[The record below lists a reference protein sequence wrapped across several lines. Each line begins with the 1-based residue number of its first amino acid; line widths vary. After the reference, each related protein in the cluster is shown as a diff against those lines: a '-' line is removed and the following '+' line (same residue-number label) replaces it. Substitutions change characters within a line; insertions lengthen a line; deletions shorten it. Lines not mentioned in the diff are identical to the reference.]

1 MVVGDRFTEGM
12 PLCRIDGGFVEA
24 GLCGS
29 EAEQSECGAAEV
41 EVTHHRVKSPALFA
55 DQMRARDEH
64 VVEVDRTP
72 SQRQAAHAGHVVHR
86 DLVLIERYHV
96 AADSG
101 RSLGTGLTCVD
112 QRRGRMHGPGDRGL
126 LPRQRP
132 SAVDRSR
139 HGCQPSG
146 VGARPWF
153 GQGDRDI
160 FPALDH
166 RWQIALLDL
175 LGPVHQLRADESDL
189 HGRGGEVHIS
199 VGEGFSGKPERHRVL
214 GAGATVLFRQP
225 DSQDTEFAQLAE
237 DLERK
242 FGGSRT
248 IPVSRKQDFA
258 REVDK
263 GLLKRG
269 LIGSEIE

>member
-1 MVVGDRFTEGM
+1 M
-12 PLCRIDGGFVEA
+12 
-24 GLCGS
+24 
-29 EAEQSECGAAEV
+29 
-41 EVTHHRVKSPALFA
+41 
-55 DQMRARDEH
+55 
-64 VVEVDRTP
+64 
-72 SQRQAAHAGHVVHR
+72 VHR
-86 DLVLIERYHV
+86 DRALIERYQV

-101 RSLGTGLTCVD
+101 RTFGTGLTCVD

-126 LPRQRP
+126 LPRKRP

-146 VGARPWF
+146 VGARPWL
-153 GQGDRDI
+153 GQRDRDV

-166 RWQIALLDL
+166 RRQIALLDL

-189 HGRGGEVHIS
+189 HGRGGDVHIS
-199 VGEGFSGKPERHRVL
+199 VGEGFGGKPERHRVL

-225 DSQDTEFAQLAE
+225 YSQDAELAELAE
-237 DLERK
+237 DVEWKL
-242 FGGSRT
+242 GGCRP
-248 IPVSRKQDFA
+248 IPVAREQDLS

-269 LIGSEIE
+269 LIRSELERNHAAASLHVCGGRSAEGSLAELDRFGLTILMLLP